1 MEPDVRLTSMNAY
14 LCRVRMVERATI
26 LSAVSG
32 AVAVR
37 VLPVVSARRILTSVF
52 RIRALG
58 PVLLSV
64 YNVIRAMDICASVW
78 MAG

>member
-1 MEPDVRLTSMNAY
+1 MRLTSMNAY